1 MNINR
6 TYRLT
11 IVDRKCEIYQIERAK
26 AKAQLK
32 VARDNNLFKVSQN
45 SKKAA

>member
-11 IVDRKCEIYQIERAK
+11 IVDRKCEIYQLERAK
-26 AKAQLK
+26 AKAELQL
-32 VARDNNLFKVSQN
+32 VQNNNLFKVSQN